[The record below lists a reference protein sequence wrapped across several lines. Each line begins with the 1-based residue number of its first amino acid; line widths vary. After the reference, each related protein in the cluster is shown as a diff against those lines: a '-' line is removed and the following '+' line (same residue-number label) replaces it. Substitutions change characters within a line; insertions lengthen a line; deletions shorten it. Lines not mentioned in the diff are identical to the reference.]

1 MKQTQ
6 MKKIF
11 TIILNRAG
19 LFLLLLLLLSTQ
31 AVKAQYVIK
40 EADVQYE
47 LFNYVK
53 AIDLYEQ
60 AWAKKESLHTAE
72 RLGSAYQLTQNYKEA
87 ESWYAIA
94 SKMAGSSAENVL
106 NYAKALQNNGK
117 YSEAKAQYQNYAGLN
132 KSVSLEQQN
141 VWYLSCDSAIKWMR
155 NPKAYSLQN
164 EKGLNSSVSDWGAAA
179 YQNGVVFTSDR
190 AYQSGVDKANGS
202 RPFLKF
208 DGSKLPDKK
217 VYGWTGNGYLRLY
230 FKDKDQD
237 SINLFPIDADTRYH
251 IGSASFSRDG
261 KELYFTLTRIPEKSE
276 LSNGK
281 LRTINVE
288 LYSSKQDAAG
298 KWSSPVAF
306 AYNNVKEY
314 SVGDPFLSAEG
325 NTLYFSSN
333 MPGGLGGTD
342 LYACFRT
349 DGGDWGKP
357 VNLKE
362 VNTPGNE
369 RSPAF
374 DKDNNLYFSSD
385 GRIGMGGL
393 DIYKA
398 KSKGGSIGQIEN
410 MGYPVNSA
418 QDDFAFNM
426 NDLGG
431 KVYLSSNRSGG
442 LGSDDIYS
450 FIQQKILALK
460 LEGVVYNKKTNEP
473 IGNAIVTLSKTDGSS
488 LKVETD
494 KDGKFKFNLEKDS
507 DYKLKGDK
515 TAYRSDEDSLT
526 TKNLT
531 ASTVIK
537 KDLFLEPIELNKPI
551 RLENIYYDFDK
562 SNIRP
567 DAAVELDKLVKILQD
582 NPTIWIELGSHTDSR
597 GNDQY
602 NKWLAQS
609 RANSAVQYIIDH
621 GISKNRI
628 TAKGY
633 GESQLLNRCA
643 NGVKCSE
650 AEHQL
655 NRRTEFKIVK
665 F

>member
-1 MKQTQ
+1 
-6 MKKIF
+6 MKKIY
-11 TIILNRAG
+11 TIILNKTG
-19 LFLLLLLLLSTQ
+19 LFLLTLLLASTI

-40 EADVQYE
+40 EADIQYE

-72 RLGSAYQLTQNYKEA
+72 RLASSYQLTQNYKEA

-94 SKMAGSSAENVL
+94 SKMPGSSAENTL

-117 YSEAKAQYQNYAGLN
+117 YSEAKTQYQNYVALN
-132 KSVSLEQQN
+132 NAVSLEQQN

-155 NPKAYSLQN
+155 NPKKYTIQN
-164 EKGLNSSVSDWGAAA
+164 EKGLNSSQSDWAAVN
-179 YQNGVVFTSDR
+179 YQGGVVFTSDR
-190 AYQSGVDKANGS
+190 AHQSDAGNANGS

-208 DGSKLPDKK
+208 DGSKVPDPKI
-217 VYGWTGNGYLRLY
+217 YGWTGNGYLRLY
-230 FKDKDQD
+230 FKGKDQD
-237 SINLFPIDADTRYH
+237 SISLFPINADTRYH
-251 IGSASFSRDG
+251 IGSASFSQDG
-261 KELYFTLTRIPEKSE
+261 KEVYFTLTRIPEKSE
-276 LSNGK
+276 LTNGK

-298 KWSSPVAF
+298 KWSDPVAF

-314 SVGDPFLSAEG
+314 SVGDPFLSPKGDA
-325 NTLYFSSN
+325 LYFSSN
-333 MPGGLGGTD
+333 MAGGLGGTD
-342 LYACFRT
+342 LYVCFRK
-349 DGGDWGKP
+349 DGGDWDKP
-357 VNLKE
+357 VNLKD

-374 DKDNNLYFSSD
+374 DQDNNMYFSSD

-398 KSKGGSIGQIEN
+398 KLSGSTIGAIEN
-410 MGYPVNSA
+410 LGYPANSA

-426 NDLGG
+426 NNAVESG
-431 KVYLSSNRSGG
+431 KAYLSSNRTGG
-442 LGSDDIYS
+442 SGSDDIYS
-450 FIQQKILALK
+450 FIQQKIMALR

-473 IGNAIVTLSKTDGSS
+473 IANAQVTLNKIDGST

-494 KDGKFKFNLEKDS
+494 NDGKFKFNLEENS
-507 DYKLKGDK
+507 DYDLRGDK
-515 TAYRSDEDSLT
+515 TAYLSDKTNLT
-526 TKNLT
+526 TRNLNT
-531 ASTVIK
+531 STVIK
-537 KDLFLEPIELNKPI
+537 KDLFLDPIVPNQAI

-567 DAAVELDKLVKILQD
+567 DAAIELDKLVKILQD

-602 NKWLAQS
+602 NQWLSQS

-643 NGVKCSE
+643 NGVKCTE

-665 F
+665 Q